1 MLKALDLERRRE
13 QETDTKIISRVEEIA
28 KKRGVSMAIVSMAW
42 VMKKGACPI
51 VGLSSEERMDEAIA
65 AIDFKLT
72 DEEEKY
78 LEEPYLPKRVVG
90 NL

>member
-1 MLKALDLERRRE
+1 MFKALDLERKLE
-13 QETDTKIISRVEEIA
+13 TETDNKIISRVEEIA
-28 KKRGVSMAIVSMAW
+28 KERGVSMAMVAMAW

-51 VGLSSEERMDEAIA
+51 VGLSSVERMDEAIA
-65 AIDFKLT
+65 AIDFKLS

-78 LEEPYLPKRVVG
+78 LEEPYLPKRVMG